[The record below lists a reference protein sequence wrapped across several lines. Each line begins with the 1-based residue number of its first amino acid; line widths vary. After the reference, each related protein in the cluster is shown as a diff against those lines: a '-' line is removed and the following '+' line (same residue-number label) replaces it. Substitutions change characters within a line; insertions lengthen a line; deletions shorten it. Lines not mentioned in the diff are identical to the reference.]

1 MKTIINDH
9 KLERGQIIPIVVVAL
24 VALIALAALILDG
37 GALMSNRRAAQNAAD
52 AAALAGARVLCRQY
66 NATDDDIEAAIN
78 QYIEANQATL
88 IEWKRTDENVGV
100 IEGLFRGEVVVTAEV
115 EHGSFFAKIFGED
128 MLTAVATAGAGC
140 FPYGPSVV
148 LPIAFPCYQPVME
161 EEEGVSV
168 ISDECDYAAL
178 KWEYFDE
185 IATDECGMVNN
196 PLEGN
201 VDPTEAQAICIR
213 EYLDDNHPELIY
225 VIVNEEKFCAKDP
238 DNPDPNTELICDIIA
253 GLPGHYQLN
262 TSAHG
267 WLNLG
272 GQPSVADMT
281 DWILGI
287 DNPSVRT
294 HSWLSFIPGV
304 SANPVFGALEE
315 RLFDIVWIPVFNEA
329 CDHEPVPNDD
339 CYDRAHR
346 DTEHPFP
353 YPDDECPVNS
363 DLPGQDFAH
372 VVAFAPFFTTCVRNK
387 SKDLKDY
394 LKDYGYDSDE
404 VFISECPGFGMAVNA
419 NDKANME
426 ALADTNYSF
435 EGYFID
441 PWYLENPEDLGIVG
455 ADLGIYTVSLTR

>member
-24 VALIALAALILDG
+24 IALIALAALILDG

-78 QYIEANQATL
+78 QYIEVNQATL

-100 IEGLFRGEVVVTAEV
+100 IEGLFKGEVVVTAEV

-148 LPIAFPCYQPVME
+148 LPIAFPCKVPEME

-168 ISDECDYAAL
+168 VSDDCDYAAL

-185 IATDECGMVNN
+185 IATDVCGMANN

-201 VDPTEAQAICIR
+201 VDPTETDAECIR
-213 EYLDDNHPELIY
+213 DYLVDNHPELIY
-225 VIVNEEKFCAKDP
+225 VIVNEEKYCATDP
-238 DNPDPNTELICDIIA
+238 ENADPMTEVICDIVA
-253 GLPGHYQLN
+253 GYEGHYQLN
-262 TSAHG
+262 TSARG

-281 DWILGI
+281 DWILGMS
-287 DNPSVRT
+287 NPSVRI

-304 SANPVFGALEE
+304 SAEPVFGALEE

-329 CDHEPVPNDD
+329 CDHEPVPGDE
-339 CYDRAHR
+339 CYARAHTEPF
-346 DTEHPFP
+346 DTC
-353 YPDDECPVNS
+353 PDEECPVNS
-363 DLPGQDFAH
+363 DVPGQDFAH
-372 VVAFAPFFTTCVRNK
+372 VIAFAPFFTTCVRKN
-387 SKDLKDY
+387 SSDLKDY
-394 LKDYGYDSDE
+394 LHDYGYDSE
-404 VFISECPGFGMAVNA
+404 EPFVSECPGFGLAVNA
-419 NDKANME
+419 NDHNKV
-426 ALADTNYSF
+426 ALEKTYYSF

-441 PWYLENPEDLGIVG
+441 PWYLDNPENLGIGG